1 MCLCTIIQT
10 LIKKKKKLSGF
21 PNIDLNYKKL
31 SFKNTEN
38 VCYKKLT
45 ELSIHNPV
53 KKPHLDFLIKNLDSF
68 EKAYGK

>member
-10 LIKKKKKLSGF
+10 LTKKKKKLSSF
-21 PNIDLNYKKL
+21 ANVNLNYKKL
-31 SFKNTEN
+31 SFKNTED

-53 KKPHLDFLIKNLDSF
+53 KKPHLDFLIKNLASF
-68 EKAYGK
+68 AKTYGK